1 LGIPLSLKKT
11 AEWDESF
18 AFLSISRVFFELVG
32 IFRLRVLLP
41 FFAALRWQLA
51 EEKETL
57 DVMPN
62 KFEFHSREAW
72 MEFKLAE
79 DT

>member
-1 LGIPLSLKKT
+1 MCSFSLR
-11 AEWDESF
+11 SN
-18 AFLSISRVFFELVG
+18 
-32 IFRLRVLLP
+32 P
-41 FFAALRWQLA
+41 FFLNASVQKENGGEHE
-51 EEKETL
+51 EEKEAL

-72 MEFKLAE
+72 IEFKLDE

>member
-1 LGIPLSLKKT
+1 MNAYVQKGNGG
-11 AEWDESF
+11 EF
-18 AFLSISRVFFELVG
+18 
-32 IFRLRVLLP
+32 
-41 FFAALRWQLA
+41 A
-51 EEKETL
+51 EEKEAL

>member
-1 LGIPLSLKKT
+1 MFFCLFQT
-11 AEWDESF
+11 ALIF
-18 AFLSISRVFFELVG
+18 FLNARVQKEKG
-32 IFRLRVLLP
+32 GE
-41 FFAALRWQLA
+41 LA
-51 EEKETL
+51 EEKEAL

-72 MEFKLAE
+72 MEFKLDE

>member
-1 LGIPLSLKKT
+1 M
-11 AEWDESF
+11 
-18 AFLSISRVFFELVG
+18 
-32 IFRLRVLLP
+32 RVLLP
-41 FFAALRWQLA
+41 FSAALIFFLNARVQKENGGELA
-51 EEKETL
+51 EEKEAL

-72 MEFKLAE
+72 MKFKFDE

>member
-1 LGIPLSLKKT
+1 MKASLSSPS
-11 AEWDESF
+11 AS
-18 AFLSISRVFFELVG
+18 FFELVG
-32 IFRLRVLLP
+32 VSLARVLLP
-41 FFAALRWQLA
+41 FSAVRIFFLNATHGK
-51 EEKETL
+51 EKEAL
-57 DVMPN
+57 DVIFI

>member
-1 LGIPLSLKKT
+1 MCSFSL
-11 AEWDESF
+11 
-18 AFLSISRVFFELVG
+18 
-32 IFRLRVLLP
+32 RLNP
-41 FFAALRWQLA
+41 FFLNARVQKENGGELA
-51 EEKETL
+51 KEKEAL

>member
-1 LGIPLSLKKT
+1 M
-11 AEWDESF
+11 
-18 AFLSISRVFFELVG
+18 
-32 IFRLRVLLP
+32 RVLLP
-41 FFAALRWQLA
+41 FSTALIFFLNASVQKENGGELA
-51 EEKETL
+51 EEKEAL

-72 MEFKLAE
+72 REFKLDE